1 MHWHN
6 SGGTLLV
13 VSAVELM
20 MQGNCAMA
28 CAYAAFTGRV
38 EWFQKFLAD
47 AETAGFQEMALE
59 MAFGLNSMGTSI
71 LTLAKAGA
79 EAAGIDTSTDESL
92 TKLYVQ
98 LATGKDADGLGET
111 RAQIVEVV
119 EQQISVVAALA
130 YSNWAGLEE
139 CAAALIEAAQAS

>member
-1 MHWHN
+1 
-6 SGGTLLV
+6 
-13 VSAVELM
+13 

-28 CAYAAFTGRV
+28 CAYSAFTGRV
-38 EWFQKFLAD
+38 KWFQKFLAD
-47 AETAGFQEMALE
+47 AETAGVQEMALE
-59 MAFGLNSMGTSI
+59 MAFAFNSMATSI

-111 RAQIVEVV
+111 RAQILVVEVV
-119 EQQISVVAALA
+119 EQEISVVAALA

>member
-1 MHWHN
+1 MLNMHWHN

-47 AETAGFQEMALE
+47 AETAGFEL
-59 MAFGLNSMGTSI
+59 S
-71 LTLAKAGA
+71 
-79 EAAGIDTSTDESL
+79 AAVLDSRNLHDD
-92 TKLYVQ
+92 V
-98 LATGKDADGLGET
+98 
-111 RAQIVEVV
+111 
-119 EQQISVVAALA
+119 
-130 YSNWAGLEE
+130 
-139 CAAALIEAAQAS
+139 